1 MLDGLG
7 NPDRRAITHRDF
19 YAAQE
24 EESEYDDE
32 DGSWD
37 DSDDLFDLD
46 AKSDNDDWKLTGK
59 QPKKAGK
66 DKRQL
71 FQNQLRKTLGGKK

>member
-1 MLDGLG
+1 MLEGLG
-7 NPDRRAITHRDF
+7 GPDRKAITHRDF

-24 EESEYDDE
+24 EESEYYDEE

-46 AKSDNDDWKLTGK
+46 AKSDNDDWKLMGK
-59 QPKKAGK
+59 QPPRKAGQ

-71 FQNQLRKTLGGKK
+71 F